1 MGWFRRVRG
10 KGPKA
15 PASEPA
21 IPTHVRRESADI
33 VEIHHADADG
43 SSDDGPH
50 PPLGAPGTRMATLNL
65 SPSETNLYLQALAGL
80 DNVNPKLPLWTEPA
94 PSLPSVSIDVEPI
107 LTPNIPYPT
116 TPDIIPALHPNRQNR
131 QHGLLV
137 LSGDSGVQ
145 LTGFPAAVVP
155 EVDAALQT
163 WKSGVAV
170 RSDELEDVVKRHPEM
185 PVCWKA
191 ELKGK
196 VWRLK
201 GTQELESIRL
211 LLVIF
216 SALAHHGYT
225 MVGTVQPAVSKPES
239 HNLLFTYTPNV
250 EEVPPL
256 FFAVTLPLP
265 DRISLVN
272 PPQRLSSQLLASIR
286 SAITNLHRPPPS
298 PNPSH
303 FRAIKLEG
311 WVHPGVYRFWL
322 AGLRRWPAGAGG
334 VRRDVIARLQP
345 LLVLGITD
353 AVKSNQ
359 LTFVGSVPLLPR
371 TTARDVLIFSST
383 PESGLCHRDAYSEEN
398 ERTRATAIINGL
410 STEDHTGRPRE
421 RNPSLI
427 DRAHPVQSLRR
438 SGGSHTSTDFYPGAH
453 QSTSTSPTKPSLHRL
468 QTQASYGESTF
479 SRPSARTSLERERR
493 ISAER
498 MSQDSRRPSHASQPP
513 TYLERDRPS
522 TSSTKVEPE
531 HLHMLI
537 ANTSPSSSPIGSPS
551 SPESSDS
558 PIISY
563 NNFLYHPIGFGP
575 GSTHT
580 NSGVLGLASTPPPSL
595 IGPRRLSTAPKMVYP
610 PLSPGYAAEGV
621 DGQVPLLSIDTD
633 SVSARSR
640 YSRDSPPR
648 DDDDDEWNPEP
659 PNAIKS
665 SVSDKS
671 SVFVTPPSS
680 PGPPVALALPQPLQR
695 EWNAAAQSACEPLDV
710 TCASPPPP
718 SRSPH
723 RLPPIAAAHRAHWPY
738 ENGEGHDEAV
748 YLINRDRAA
757 MLSRGSVMSEI
768 SVLST
773 TSSRPAGVGSTRTRV
788 NLTMTKE

>member
-43 SSDDGPH
+43 YSDDGPN
-50 PPLGAPGTRMATLNL
+50 PLLGAPGEPMATLHL

-80 DNVNPKLPLWTEPA
+80 DNVNPTLPLWTEPA

-107 LTPNIPYPT
+107 PTPNIPYPT

-211 LLVIF
+211 LLAIF

-225 MVGTVQPAVSKPES
+225 MIGTVQPAVSKPES
-239 HNLLFTYTPNV
+239 HNLLFTYTPDV

-256 FFAVTLPLP
+256 LFAVTLPRQLA
-265 DRISLVN
+265 
-272 PPQRLSSQLLASIR
+272 RLTSQLLASIR

-353 AVKSNQ
+353 AVKSNL

-383 PESGLCHRDAYSEEN
+383 PQSGLCHRDAYSEET
-398 ERTRATAIINGL
+398 ERKRVSAIINGQL
-410 STEDHTGRPRE
+410 SPDDHAGRPRE

-468 QTQASYGESTF
+468 QTQASYDESTF

-498 MSQDSRRPSHASQPP
+498 MSQDSRLPSHASQLP

-522 TSSTKVEPE
+522 ISSTKVQPE
-531 HLHMLI
+531 HLHMPF

-551 SPESSDS
+551 SSVSRDS
-558 PIISY
+558 PIIGY

-580 NSGVLGLASTPPPSL
+580 NSGAFGLASTPSPSL
-595 IGPRRLSTAPKMVYP
+595 HIGPRRLSTAPKMVYP
-610 PLSPGYAAEGV
+610 PLSPGYADERV
-621 DGQVPLLSIDTD
+621 DGHVPLLSIDTD

-640 YSRDSPPR
+640 YSSDSLPR

-659 PNAIKS
+659 PNVIKS
-665 SVSDKS
+665 SVSDIS

-680 PGPPVALALPQPLQR
+680 PGPR
-695 EWNAAAQSACEPLDV
+695 SR
-710 TCASPPPP
+710 
-718 SRSPH
+718 SRSPNPYSVSGMPLPRVPVSPSTSPAPASPGSRSPR
-723 RLPPIAAAHRAHWPY
+723 RLPPIATAHQAHWPY
-738 ENGEGHDEAV
+738 GNGEGHDEAV
-748 YLINRDRAA
+748 HLINRDRAA

-788 NLTMTKE
+788 SLAMTKE